1 MKHGNNQSQNF
12 LSETFSLE
20 LWFLKISQQMCKKTK
35 TKQALDQM
43 SLLKTKTKTNQ
54 DQYDRIFNIKAFDA
68 S

>member
-1 MKHGNNQSQNF
+1 
-12 LSETFSLE
+12 
-20 LWFLKISQQMCKKTK
+20 MCKKTK

-54 DQYDRIFNIKAFDA
+54 DQYDRVFNIKAFDA